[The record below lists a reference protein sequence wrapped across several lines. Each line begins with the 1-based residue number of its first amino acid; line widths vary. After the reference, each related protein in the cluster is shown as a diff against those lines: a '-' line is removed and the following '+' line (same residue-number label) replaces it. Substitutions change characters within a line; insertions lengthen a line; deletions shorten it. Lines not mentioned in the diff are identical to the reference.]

1 MKIYKTVILS
11 CGEIL
16 SEDFFV
22 EKNKAIK
29 YLKNWLL
36 NTSKDR
42 GISLAEEDIITVEGP
57 YPCITFINYQTKK
70 SFPEVYIV
78 ELETLDNFISL

>member
-11 CGEIL
+11 QGETL

-36 NTSKDR
+36 QTSEGR
-42 GISLAEEDIITVEGP
+42 GISLEEKDIIPVEGP
-57 YPCITFINYQTKK
+57 YHITFMNDRIKK
-70 SFPEVYIV
+70 SFPEVFIV
-78 ELETLDNFISL
+78 EIETLDNFVGL